1 MQITTLGGLAVDG
14 HPVPGRRLAALVRA
28 LVDGHGAA
36 VSVARLTEAVW
47 SDDEE
52 PGEAAGAVQALVS
65 RARRLGLAIVAVP
78 GGYRLPLDDLQV
90 DTATVGALVERAA
103 AARRAGDVATALSC
117 TDQARALLPPTGGD
131 DDDATARL
139 VARVT
144 GERAEAALAA
154 LAAGSEAAHVVGLP
168 GLVDELRALAAHRP
182 PDEPLI
188 ALLVRLLAAQGR
200 EAEALE
206 LVETLRTDL
215 ADRYGTDPSP
225 VLARVHLALVRGEL
239 AAPLPLPAGQV
250 PAVPTPAGPRAT
262 AAAAGPAAAMLARL
276 PAGWRRPAAPLVGRN
291 GELAAVEAALATAAL
306 VSVVGTGGAGKTRLV
321 AEVARRAVSRGTP
334 VRVVELAGVHDGAEV
349 APAVVAAVG
358 GSDTAAARPD
368 LVERHPLAPADR
380 LRAAA
385 GELHGFLVLDN
396 CEHVLAAAADVAAAL
411 LAVAAPDV
419 VVLTTSRAPL
429 GLVGEVV
436 VHLPALPDDEALALL
451 AARAR
456 AGREGLGWDA
466 DAAAAL
472 CRRLDNLPLALELA
486 AARLRSMPVADVLT
500 GLSDRFGLL
509 DDALRG
515 LPERQ
520 SSLWAMVDWSHE
532 LLDADARTALIRLAV
547 FPAPFTADAAEQV
560 AGLPAESTRRALA
573 VLVEQSLLGLD
584 DAADGP
590 ARYRMLETVREYGR
604 ARLDATGDTGRTLD
618 ALVAWA
624 ARAAPR
630 LAADVLGRSQ
640 LAALAVLRTDHD
652 TFVAALR
659 RALDSGEESR
669 AVDVALGLLLVWTI
683 QGQHAEAPS
692 WGVRLLDANEP
703 ARRVTS
709 ALLGTPPAD
718 TVRPNGDRAA
728 LVALLVLANAAG
740 MQYARVAALAVR
752 VLRRLVADP
761 DSHLTPGVRALSE
774 AMATMRVSDPDAT
787 VRATALLVAADD
799 TWVRAIGLLMSAALA
814 DDSEDREGQRATA
827 LASYDL
833 FERAGNVWGMGMA
846 AQAIGQWTLGRPDGS
861 GEEWLARGMRLLEQ
875 VGAYE
880 DAHGAHVA
888 LLAHRAAGGDDEA
901 RAALDEMLTSG
912 ARLPAGDAAQA
923 HLGLASAHRR
933 AGRIEQSVRHASAV
947 AALTD
952 DPTMPPPARV
962 MFAVITALHLLR
974 SAAHPSADADAA
986 ARATALAA
994 QLLTGIVAPP
1004 AAGRDLPALG
1014 AFALAA
1020 AQLARGRRRP
1030 DLAAELW
1037 ALGARLGA
1045 PANLEVWAPG
1055 TLDDSEAPDDER
1067 AGRVTWLERWHA
1079 RPVAEAARRV
1089 QQLAADQTFL
1099 R

>member
-1 MQITTLGGLAVDG
+1 VQITTLGGLAVDG

-47 SDDEE
+47 SDDDE

-65 RARRLGLAIVAVP
+65 RARRLGLAVVAVP
-78 GGYRLPLDDLQV
+78 GGYRLPLDDVQV
-90 DTATVGALVERAA
+90 DTATVGALLERAA
-103 AARRAGDVATALSC
+103 AARRAGDLATALSC
-117 TDQARALLPPTGGD
+117 TDQARALLPAAG

-144 GERAEAALAA
+144 GERAETALAG
-154 LAAGSEAAHVVGLP
+154 LAAGSEAADVVGLA
-168 GLVDELRALAAHRP
+168 GLVDELRALAARRP
-182 PDEPLI
+182 PDELLV

-206 LVETLRTDL
+206 LVETMRTDL

-239 AAPLPLPAGQV
+239 AAPAPVGQGG
-250 PAVPTPAGPRAT
+250 PSTPTPAAP
-262 AAAAGPAAAMLARL
+262 AAPAAAMLARL

-291 GELAAVEAALATAAL
+291 GELAAVEAALATAPL

-321 AEVARRAVSRGTP
+321 AEVARRAVGRGTP
-334 VRVVELAGVHDGAEV
+334 VRVVELAGVHDVAEV

-358 GSDTAAARPD
+358 GADTAAARPD
-368 LVERHPLAPADR
+368 LVERHPLAPEDR

-385 GELHGFLVLDN
+385 GELHGLLVLDN

-411 LAVAAPDV
+411 LAVAGPDV
-419 VVLTTSRAPL
+419 AVLTTSRAPL

-456 AGREGLGWDA
+456 AGREGLGWDT

-560 AGLPAESTRRALA
+560 AGLPAERTRRALA

-604 ARLDATGDTGRTLD
+604 ARLDAAGDTGRTLD

-640 LAALAVLRTDHD
+640 LAALAVLRADHD

-659 RALDSGEESR
+659 RALDCGDESC
-669 AVDVALGLLLVWTI
+669 AVDVALGLLLLWTI
-683 QGQHAEAPS
+683 QGQHAEATS
-692 WGVRLLDANEP
+692 WAVRLLDADEP

-718 TVRPNGDRAA
+718 TVRPNGGRAA

-761 DSHLTPGVRALSE
+761 DSHLTPGVRTLSE

-787 VRATALLVAADD
+787 ERATALLVAADD
-799 TWVRAIGLLMSAALA
+799 PWVRAIGLLMSAAVA

-827 LASYDL
+827 LAAYDL
-833 FERAGNVWGMGMA
+833 FELAGNVWGMGMA

-901 RAALDEMLTSG
+901 SAALDEMLTSG

-952 DPTMPPPARV
+952 DPAMPPPARV

-974 SAAHPSADADAA
+974 SAAHPSADAAAA

-1004 AAGRDLPALG
+1004 ATGRDLPALG

-1020 AQLARGRRRP
+1020 AQLARGQRRP

-1045 PANLEVWAPG
+1045 PATLEVWAPG

-1089 QQLAADQTFL
+1089 QELAADQTFL